1 MPKLTTIPAA
11 TPVQLLPVETAPSA
25 QLMADI
31 RAGIRRLDALGATG
45 HADYWVQELHRIDGH
60 PIERRWTAG
69 ALRLIERD
77 VIQAELET
85 GA

>member
-11 TPVQLLPVETAPSA
+11 TPVQLWPVEKAPSA

-31 RAGIRRLDALGATG
+31 RTGIRRLDALGATG

>member
-1 MPKLTTIPAA
+1 
-11 TPVQLLPVETAPSA
+11 
-25 QLMADI
+25 MADI
-31 RAGIRRLDALGATG
+31 RAGIRKLDALGATG

>member
-1 MPKLTTIPAA
+1 MPKLTTMPAPTVHDGRPEA
-11 TPVQLLPVETAPSA
+11 SPSA

-45 HADYWVQELHRIDGH
+45 HADYWVQELHDVAGY